1 MCLITHSF
9 ALSKAEKPIK
19 CYKVLTKGYDG
30 ERLTLIQKTQV
41 PKSILLGIKTFKAEG
56 IGILHPTKEYYVNT
70 WGFEYIAEK
79 GFIHC
84 FKTLDGAAKAAKP
97 RFSCEKSYKFE
108 IWEVEIP
115 AGTEYVEGFNRYSAM
130 GDTSLDML
138 ECVAAREIRYVKPMS
153 GK

>member
-1 MCLITHSF
+1 MCLITHSS

-19 CYKVLTKGYDG
+19 CYKVLIKGYGD
-30 ERLTLIQKTQV
+30 ECLTPIQKTPV

-56 IGILHPTKEYYVNT
+56 IGILRPANWYYYAT
-70 WGFEYIAEK
+70 WGFEYVAEK

-84 FKTLDGAAKAAKP
+84 FKTLDGAAEAAKP
-97 RFSCEKSYKFE
+97 RFRCEKKYRFE

-115 AGTEYVEGFNRYSAM
+115 AGTEYVEGFYRYSLM